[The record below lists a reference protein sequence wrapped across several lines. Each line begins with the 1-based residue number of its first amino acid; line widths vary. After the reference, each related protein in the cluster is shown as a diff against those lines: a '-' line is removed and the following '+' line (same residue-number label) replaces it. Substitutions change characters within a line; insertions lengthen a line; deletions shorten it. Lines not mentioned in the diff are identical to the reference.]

1 MYPLKV
7 IGLGPGHPDY
17 ILPLAK
23 KEIAKA
29 QLILCGKRHLE
40 SFDHR
45 GKELLVIGEGTPLKD
60 LMAEVVARYRQT
72 PTAIVVSGDTGFYS
86 LLSYTK
92 RVVPTADIVT
102 IPGISSLQYFFAK
115 LNKTWQEAKLISMH
129 GRETDLLRA
138 VSTYP
143 VVGILTDDT
152 HHPAFIAKTLADAG
166 IKNKIIHIG
175 EDLSYPEERI
185 TSLPLE
191 QGVLHETRGMAVVII
206 ADEQN

>member
-1 MYPLKV
+1 MHSLKV

-17 ILPLAK
+17 ILPIAK

-45 GKELLVIGEGTPLKD
+45 DKELLTIGEGTPLKD
-60 LMAEVVARYRQT
+60 LMLSVAARYRET

-86 LLSYTK
+86 LLSYAK
-92 RVVPTADIVT
+92 RMVPEKDIVT

-115 LNKTWQEAKLISMH
+115 LNKTWQDAKLISMH
-129 GRETDLLRA
+129 GRETNLLKA
-138 VSTYP
+138 VLENTT
-143 VVGILTDDT
+143 VGILTDDT
-152 HHPAFIAKTLADAG
+152 HHPAHIAKTLVDAG
-166 IKNKIIHIG
+166 INNKIIHIG

-185 TSLPLE
+185 TSIPLSL
-191 QGVLHETRGMAVVII
+191 GVSYETKGMSVVVI
-206 ADEQN
+206 ADE